1 MLLDRRTLQGI
12 AEGSITQVLRRWR
25 RPSVRSGGTLLTAIG
40 QLAIEAVEP
49 ISEAEIDAAVAK
61 TVGLNSREDALA
73 ALAGRD
79 GDLYRIRIRLIGPDP
94 REALRGA
101 DDLTNADMQELI
113 GRLDRLDA
121 RRPWT
126 RTTLRLI
133 AAHPGRRAPELAAL
147 LGRDVLPFKQDVRKL
162 KALGLTESLDVGY
175 RLSPRAET
183 LLSRL
188 GPGAQHSCS
197 PPHHRS
203 RA

>member
-40 QLAIEAVEP
+40 QLAIDAVDA
-49 ISEAEIDAAVAK
+49 ISETEIDSTTAKAA
-61 TVGLNSREDALA
+61 GFNSRDDALA
-73 ALAGRD
+73 ALAGRE
-79 GDLYRIRIRLIGPDP
+79 GDLYRIRIRSIGPDP
-94 REALRGA
+94 RKALREA
-101 DDLTNADMQELI
+101 DGLTNADMQELV

-121 RRPWT
+121 RRSWT
-126 RTTLRLI
+126 RATLQLI
-133 AAHPGRRAPELAAL
+133 ASHPRRRAPELATL

-175 RLSPRAET
+175 RLSPRGEA

-188 GPGAQHSCS
+188 RPKA
-197 PPHHRS
+197 
-203 RA
+203 

>member
-40 QLAIEAVEP
+40 QLAIEAVDA
-49 ISEAEIDAAVAK
+49 ISETEIDSTTAKAA
-61 TVGLNSREDALA
+61 GFNSRDDALA
-73 ALAGRD
+73 ALAGRE
-79 GDLYRIRIRLIGPDP
+79 GDLYRIRIRSIGPDLRKAL
-94 REALRGA
+94 REANGLTHA
-101 DDLTNADMQELI
+101 DVQELFR
-113 GRLDRLDA
+113 RLDRLDA

-126 RTTLRLI
+126 RATLRLI
-133 AAHPGRRAPELAAL
+133 ATHPGRRAPELAAL

-175 RLSPRAET
+175 RLSPRGEA

-188 GPGAQHSCS
+188 GPKA
-197 PPHHRS
+197 
-203 RA
+203 

>member
-40 QLAIEAVEP
+40 QLAIDAVDAIP
-49 ISEAEIDAAVAK
+49 EAEIDDAAAK
-61 TVGLNSREDALA
+61 AAGFNLREDALA
-73 ALAGRD
+73 ALAGPE
-79 GDLYRIRIRLIGPDP
+79 GELYRIRIRLIGPDP
-94 REALRGA
+94 REALRRA
-101 DDLTNADMQELI
+101 DSLTDADIQEML

-126 RTTLRLI
+126 RATLRLI
-133 AAHPGRRAPELAAL
+133 ATHPGRRAPELAAL
-147 LGRDVLPFKQDVRKL
+147 LEREMLPFKQDVRKL

-175 RLSPRAET
+175 RLSPRGKA

-188 GPGAQHSCS
+188 GPGA
-197 PPHHRS
+197 
-203 RA
+203 